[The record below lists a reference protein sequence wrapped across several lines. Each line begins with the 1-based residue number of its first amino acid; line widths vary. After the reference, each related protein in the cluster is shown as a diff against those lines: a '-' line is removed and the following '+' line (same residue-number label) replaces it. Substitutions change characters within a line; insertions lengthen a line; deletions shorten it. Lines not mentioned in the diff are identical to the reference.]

1 MNNYIYAIQENA
13 SKIFDFPSDT
23 RELIINIL
31 CYNVNQNA
39 INPFLL
45 FMVKKDENTNEL
57 IFPKLLLICD
67 EEFNIKDK
75 LSEIIKNDFTYHGLI
90 RDIQNNYYIVVE
102 IDNYFFQN
110 DIFFVLSTEIINYK
124 KIYNYLISKEIIDV
138 FIKNQSFYLLINK
151 EKNDYYKLPDVC
163 YKYINDD
170 EENYYLNFGNKK
182 EKIFESCDEYYFFNN
197 SINYSLRHTSVIRYA
212 LFTGNK
218 IYYENDDDFTLNDYE
233 INKLLQNDKYKT
245 LLIKGLNENLNY
257 PDILVSNYNNFIALS
272 KIHIN

>member
-23 RELIINIL
+23 HELIINIL
-31 CYNVNQNA
+31 CYNVNQNS

-102 IDNYFFQN
+102 MRIM
-110 DIFFVLSTEIINYK
+110 
-124 KIYNYLISKEIIDV
+124 
-138 FIKNQSFYLLINK
+138 
-151 EKNDYYKLPDVC
+151 
-163 YKYINDD
+163 
-170 EENYYLNFGNKK
+170 
-182 EKIFESCDEYYFFNN
+182 
-197 SINYSLRHTSVIRYA
+197 
-212 LFTGNK
+212 
-218 IYYENDDDFTLNDYE
+218 
-233 INKLLQNDKYKT
+233 
-245 LLIKGLNENLNY
+245 
-257 PDILVSNYNNFIALS
+257 
-272 KIHIN
+272 